1 MADAKQ
7 LVARAFKAAEYDFS
21 RLMDLPQA
29 LLRREDRQ
37 GVRLVIAPTFAL
49 PDAALDAILS
59 WRLGQYLLTRFYDA
73 DVVAEQG
80 LVRED
85 AATVH
90 AADVHG
96 LAIDPDGGLLTY
108 LTLKQPEKLEG
119 FRYGSA
125 DRPAFPCEEVHGR
138 GWQQSIIDADDV
150 PAEQCWELAR
160 FVTDQRRPED
170 PIIHRG
176 ALEIALV
183 AARLAC
189 RPAFAS
195 RVKLVTGDLDPD
207 VALRNLRYFFIPVAT
222 FAPHQVALSKG
233 HPLRPRYA
241 EHPTSPFIANAGDL
255 DWATFVR
262 WADIDLALNS
272 GEEETYLRFLL
283 LRQFV
288 SVKESSLKRP
298 NEPRDESQYP
308 VEALTSHSSLG
319 ASNALWRSA
328 SDGAIP
334 WQALTLGPGEPL
346 PRDRVSWI
354 VEGFAQALTY
364 RPDGLAHLAGIGPE
378 VCFVPHESS
387 AGSIAS
393 LDAAT
398 PLRVLTTTREDFE
411 SFWRQ
416 RQALFETSS
425 EKLYGMTEIVRAA
438 DA

>member
-1 MADAKQ
+1 MADSGQ
-7 LVARAFKAAEYDFS
+7 LAARAFKAAEYDFS

-29 LLRREDRQ
+29 LLQRGDRH
-37 GVRLVIAPTFAL
+37 GVRLLIAPTFAL

-73 DVVAEQG
+73 DVVADQNM
-80 LVRED
+80 VRED
-85 AATVH
+85 ARGVH
-90 AADVHG
+90 TADVHG
-96 LAIDPDGGLLTY
+96 LAIDADGGLLTY
-108 LTLKQPEKLEG
+108 LTLKQPEGLAG
-119 FRYGSA
+119 YRYTSA
-125 DRPAFPCEEVHGR
+125 DRPPFPCEDVHGR
-138 GWQQSIIDADDV
+138 GWQESIVEADEV

-160 FVTDQRRPED
+160 FVTDQRRPND
-170 PIIHRG
+170 PLIHRG

-189 RPAFAS
+189 RPPYAS
-195 RVKLVTGDLDPD
+195 RVRLVTGDLDPD
-207 VALRNLRYFFIPVAT
+207 IALRNLRYFFIPVAT
-222 FAPHQVALSKG
+222 FAPHNVTLPEG

-241 EHPTSPFIANAGDL
+241 DHPTSPFLANVADL

-308 VEALTSHSSLG
+308 VEALTSPSSLG
-319 ASNALWRSA
+319 ASDALWRSA
-328 SDGAIP
+328 TKGAIP

-364 RPDGLAHLAGIGPE
+364 RPEGLAHLAGIGPE
-378 VCFVPHESS
+378 VCFVPQDSI
-387 AGSIAS
+387 AGSIAA

-398 PLRVLTTTREDFE
+398 PLRVLTALREDFE

-425 EKLYGMTEIVRAA
+425 EKLYGMTEIVRAVKA
-438 DA
+438 

>member
-7 LVARAFKAAEYDFS
+7 LAARAFRAADYDFS
-21 RLMDLPQA
+21 GLMDLPQA
-29 LLRREDRQ
+29 LMQRGDRH
-37 GVRLVIAPTFAL
+37 GVRLLIAPTFAL

-85 AATVH
+85 AASVH

-96 LAIDPDGGLLTY
+96 MAIDADGGLLTY
-108 LTLKQPEKLEG
+108 LTLKQPEELEG
-119 FRYGSA
+119 FRYAST
-125 DRPAFPCEEVHGR
+125 DRPLFPCEEVHGR
-138 GWQQSIIDADDV
+138 SWQESIVDADGI

-160 FVTDQRRPED
+160 FVTDQRRPDD
-170 PIIHRG
+170 PLIHRG

-183 AARLAC
+183 AARLAS
-189 RPAFAS
+189 RPAFAA
-195 RVKLVTGDLDPD
+195 RVRLVTGDLDPD
-207 VALRNLRYFFIPVAT
+207 IALRNLRYFFIPVAT
-222 FAPHQVALSKG
+222 FAPHQVTLPDG

-241 EHPTSPFIANAGDL
+241 EHPTSPFLANAGDL

-298 NEPRDESQYP
+298 NAPQDESQYP
-308 VEALTSHSSLG
+308 LEALMSPSSLG
-319 ASNALWRSA
+319 ASDALWRSA
-328 SDGAIP
+328 TSGAIP

-364 RPDGLAHLAGIGPE
+364 RPEGLAHLAGIGPE
-378 VCFVPHESS
+378 VCFVPHESI
-387 AGSIAS
+387 AASIAS

-438 DA
+438 KA

>member
-1 MADAKQ
+1 MADADQ
-7 LVARAFKAAEYDFS
+7 LAARAFRGAEYDFS
-21 RLMDLPQA
+21 QLMDLPES
-29 LLRREDRQ
+29 LLSRADRH
-37 GVRLVIAPTFAL
+37 GVRLLIAPTFAL

-59 WRLGQYLLTRFYDA
+59 WRLGQYLLTRFYDP
-73 DVVAEQG
+73 DVVADQR

-85 AATVH
+85 VGGVH

-96 LAIDPDGGLLTY
+96 LAIDVEGGLLTY
-108 LTLKQPEKLEG
+108 MTLKQPEGLEG
-119 FRYGSA
+119 HLYGSA
-125 DRPAFPCEEVHGR
+125 ERPAYPCEEVHGR
-138 GWQQSIIDADDV
+138 SWQDCIVNAAEI

-170 PIIHRG
+170 PLIHRG

-189 RPAFAS
+189 RPAFAA

-207 VALRNLRYFFIPVAT
+207 IALRNLRYFFIPVAT
-222 FAPHQVALSKG
+222 FAPHQVSLPEG
-233 HPLRPRYA
+233 HPLRPRYND
-241 EHPTSPFIANAGDL
+241 HPTAPFLANAADL

-272 GEEETYLRFLL
+272 GEQETYARFLL

-298 NEPRDESQYP
+298 NQPQEESQYP
-308 VEALTSHSSLG
+308 IDALISPSSLG
-319 ASNALWRSA
+319 ASDALWQSA
-328 SDGAIP
+328 TSGAIP

-346 PRDRVSWI
+346 PRDRVCWV
-354 VEGFAQALTY
+354 VEGFAQALTF
-364 RPDGLAHLAGIGPE
+364 RPEGLAHLAGIGPE
-378 VCFVPHESS
+378 VCFVPQESM
-387 AGSIAS
+387 AASIAA

-398 PLRVLTTTREDFE
+398 PLRVLTTAREDFE
-411 SFWRQ
+411 TFWRQ

-425 EKLYGMTEIVRAA
+425 EKLYGMSEIVRAA
-438 DA
+438 KA

>member
-7 LVARAFKAAEYDFS
+7 LAARAFKAAEYDFS

-29 LLRREDRQ
+29 LLHRGDRH
-37 GVRLVIAPTFAL
+37 GVRLLIAPTFAL

-59 WRLGQYLLTRFYDA
+59 WRLGQYLLTGFYDA
-73 DVVAEQG
+73 DVVADQA
-80 LVRED
+80 LIRED
-85 AATVH
+85 AASVH
-90 AADVHG
+90 RADVHG
-96 LAIDPDGGLLTY
+96 MAIDADGGLLTY
-108 LTLKQPEKLEG
+108 LTLKQPEELEG
-119 FRYGSA
+119 FRYGSG
-125 DRPAFPCEEVHGR
+125 DRPLFPCEEVHGR
-138 GWQQSIIDADDV
+138 SWQECIVDADSM

-160 FVTDQRRPED
+160 FVTDQRRPDD
-170 PIIHRG
+170 PLIHRG

-183 AARLAC
+183 AARLAS
-189 RPAFAS
+189 RPAFAA
-195 RVKLVTGDLDPD
+195 RVRLVTGDLDPD
-207 VALRNLRYFFIPVAT
+207 IALRNLRYFFIPVAT
-222 FAPHQVALSKG
+222 FAPHHVALPQG
-233 HPLRPRYA
+233 HPLRPRYSA
-241 EHPTSPFIANAGDL
+241 HPTSPFIANVGDL

-298 NEPRDESQYP
+298 NAPEAESQYP
-308 VEALTSHSSLG
+308 LEALMSPSSLG
-319 ASNALWRSA
+319 ASDALWRSA
-328 SDGAIP
+328 MRGAIP

-364 RPDGLAHLAGIGPE
+364 RPEGLAHLAGIGPE
-378 VCFVPHESS
+378 VCFVPHESI
-387 AGSIAS
+387 AASIAS

-425 EKLYGMTEIVRAA
+425 ERLYGMTEIVRAA
-438 DA
+438 RA

>member
-1 MADAKQ
+1 MADAE
-7 LVARAFKAAEYDFS
+7 LLAARAFKAAEYDFS

-29 LLRREDRQ
+29 LMHRDDRH
-37 GVRLVIAPTFAL
+37 GVRLLIAPTFAL

-73 DVVAEQG
+73 EVVARENM
-80 LVRED
+80 LRED

-90 AADVHG
+90 RADVHG
-96 LAIDPDGGLLTY
+96 LAIDSDGGLLTY
-108 LTLKQPEKLEG
+108 LTLKQPEALEG

-125 DRPAFPCEEVHGR
+125 DRPPFPCEEVHGR
-138 GWQQSIIDADDV
+138 GWQESIVDADDV
-150 PAEQCWELAR
+150 PAERCWELAR
-160 FVTDQRRPED
+160 FVTDQRRRDD
-170 PIIHRG
+170 PLTHRG

-189 RPAFAS
+189 RPGLAS
-195 RVKLVTGDLDPD
+195 RVRLVTGDLDPD
-207 VALRNLRYFFIPVAT
+207 IALRNLRYFFIPVAT
-222 FAPHQVALSKG
+222 FAPHHVSLPDG

-241 EHPTSPFIANAGDL
+241 DHPTSPFIADAGDL

-298 NEPRDESQYP
+298 AAPREESQYP
-308 VEALTSHSSLG
+308 VEALTSPSSLG
-319 ASNALWRSA
+319 ASDALWRSA
-328 SDGAIP
+328 TAGAIP
-334 WQALTLGPGEPL
+334 WQALTLGPGDPL

-364 RPDGLAHLAGIGPE
+364 RPEGLAHLAGIGPE
-378 VCFVPHESS
+378 VCFVPHESI

-411 SFWRQ
+411 TFWRQ
-416 RQALFETSS
+416 RQALFETAS

-438 DA
+438 KA

>member
-1 MADAKQ
+1 MADADQ
-7 LVARAFKAAEYDFS
+7 LAARAFRSAEYDFS

-29 LLRREDRQ
+29 LLRREDRH
-37 GVRLVIAPTFAL
+37 GVKLLIAPTFAL

-59 WRLGQYLLTRFYDA
+59 WRLGQYLLTRFYDHE
-73 DVVAEQG
+73 VVANEN

-85 AATVH
+85 AAGVH
-90 AADVHG
+90 DADVHG
-96 LAIDPDGGLLTY
+96 LAIDADGALLTY
-108 LTLKQPEKLEG
+108 LTLKQPGGLAG
-119 FRYGSA
+119 HQYGSR

-138 GWQQSIIDADDV
+138 GWQGSIVEASDV
-150 PAEQCWELAR
+150 PADQCWELAR
-160 FVTDQRRPED
+160 FVTDQRRRD
-170 PIIHRG
+170 NPIIHRG

-189 RPAFAS
+189 RPPYAS
-195 RVKLVTGDLDPD
+195 RVRLVTGDLDPD
-207 VALRNLRYFFIPVAT
+207 IALRNLRYFFIPVAT
-222 FAPHQVALSKG
+222 FAPHNVTLPDG

-241 EHPTSPFIANAGDL
+241 DHPTSPFLANVEDI

-272 GEEETYLRFLL
+272 GEDETYLRFLS

-298 NEPRDESQYP
+298 HAPHEESQYP
-308 VEALTSHSSLG
+308 LEALTSASSLG
-319 ASNALWRSA
+319 ASNALWQSA
-328 SDGAIP
+328 TKGAIP
-334 WQALTLGPGEPL
+334 WQALTLGPGEAL

-364 RPDGLAHLAGIGPE
+364 RPEGLAHLAGIGPE
-378 VCFVPHESS
+378 VCFVPQESV

-398 PLRVLTTTREDFE
+398 PLRVLTTSREDFE
-411 SFWRQ
+411 NFWRQ

-438 DA
+438 KA

>member
-1 MADAKQ
+1 MVDPDQ
-7 LVARAFKAAEYDFS
+7 LAAQAFRSAEYDFAGLMGIPDALMS
-21 RLMDLPQA
+21 RA
-29 LLRREDRQ
+29 DRH
-37 GVRLVIAPTFAL
+37 GVRLLIAPTFAL
-49 PDAALDAILS
+49 PDSALDAILS

-73 DVVAEQG
+73 KVVSDEG
-80 LVRED
+80 LLRED
-85 AATVH
+85 ARGVH
-90 AADVHG
+90 DADVHG
-96 LAIDPDGGLLTY
+96 LAIDAEGGLLTY
-108 LTLKQPEKLEG
+108 MTLKQPEGLDG

-138 GWQQSIIDADDV
+138 GWQECIEKAGDVAAD
-150 PAEQCWELAR
+150 QCWELAR
-160 FVTDQRRPED
+160 FVTDQRRRED
-170 PIIHRG
+170 PLIHRG

-189 RPAFAS
+189 RPAFTS
-195 RVKLVTGDLDPD
+195 RVRLVTGDLDPD
-207 VALRNLRYFFIPVAT
+207 IALRNLRYFFIPVAT
-222 FAPHQVALSKG
+222 FAPHQVNLPAG

-241 EHPTSPFIANAGDL
+241 NHATAPFLADAADM

-298 NEPRDESQYP
+298 NQPLEESQYP
-308 VEALTSHSSLG
+308 VEALTSPSSLG
-319 ASNALWRSA
+319 ASDALWRSA
-328 SDGAIP
+328 VAGAIP

-354 VEGFAQALTY
+354 VEGFAQALTF
-364 RPDGLAHLAGIGPE
+364 RPEGLAHLAGVGPE
-378 VCFVPHESS
+378 VCFVPQESMS
-387 AGSIAS
+387 ASIAA

-398 PLRVLTTTREDFE
+398 PLRVLTTNRDDFE
-411 SFWRQ
+411 NFWRQ

-438 DA
+438 KA

>member
-1 MADAKQ
+1 MADAQQ
-7 LVARAFKAAEYDFS
+7 LAARAFQAAEYDFS
-21 RLMDLPQA
+21 RLLDLPQA
-29 LLRREDRQ
+29 LLQRADRH
-37 GVRLVIAPTFAL
+37 GVRLLIAPTFAL

-73 DVVAEQG
+73 DVVADQD

-96 LAIDPDGGLLTY
+96 MAIDADGRLLTY
-108 LTLKQPEKLEG
+108 LTLKQPEELEG

-125 DRPAFPCEEVHGR
+125 DRPSFPCEEVHGR
-138 GWQQSIIDADDV
+138 GWQGSIVAADDV

-160 FVTDQRRPED
+160 FVTDQRRPDD
-170 PIIHRG
+170 PLIHRG

-183 AARLAC
+183 AARLAS

-207 VALRNLRYFFIPVAT
+207 IALRNLRYFFIPVAT
-222 FAPHQVALSKG
+222 FAPHQVALPEG

-298 NEPRDESQYP
+298 HAPQDESQYP
-308 VEALTSHSSLG
+308 IQALTSPSSLG
-319 ASNALWRSA
+319 ASDALWRSA
-328 SDGAIP
+328 TTGAIP

-364 RPDGLAHLAGIGPE
+364 RPEGLAHLAGIGPE
-378 VCFVPHESS
+378 VCFVPHESM
-387 AGSIAS
+387 AASIAS

-411 SFWRQ
+411 GFWRQ

-438 DA
+438 KA